1 MMKLENGKFYFIKDN
16 YFKIV
21 NDKSL
26 LLNKD
31 NGNKRPCYY
40 CISDDNNK
48 GIYWLIPISSKVDK
62 YKKIY
67 KYKLYKYGKVDTLVF
82 GKVNNNLKAF
92 LIQNM
97 FPITEK
103 YIAEKYVRNNT
114 DVEIT
119 YTLKKEIDIKAKF
132 ILSLAERGKNVL
144 FTDIIRIKK
153 ILLDEIKNNN

>member
-40 CISDDNNK
+40 CIRDDNNK

-62 YKKIY
+62 YKEIY
-67 KYKLYKYGKVDTLVF
+67 EYKLYKYGKVDTLVF
-82 GKVNNNLKAF
+82 GKVNNDLKAF

-97 FPITEK
+97 FPITVK
-103 YIAEKYVRNNT
+103 YIAEKYVRNNM